1 MNKLFEQFKITPQTM
16 LLILKGDITQE
27 RVGAI
32 VNAANALL
40 QHGGGVAGA
49 VSLRG
54 GPVIQEDS
62 DFWIEKY
69 GPISHD
75 TPAYTSAGKL
85 PCQYVIHA
93 VGPVW
98 GEGDEDKKL
107 SSAVAGSM
115 ILADRLGVIS
125 IAFPAISTGVF
136 GFPTERAAKIIFKEI
151 GNYFRIHSTTGLTE
165 VRLVLFDEKSLT
177 IFLKAAQVVLG
188 NAVV

>member
-32 VNAANALL
+32 VNAANAFL

-54 GPVIQEDS
+54 GPVIQDES
-62 DFWIEKY
+62 DLWIEKY

-75 TPAYTSAGKL
+75 SPAYTSAGKL

-93 VGPVW
+93 VGPVL

-107 SSAVAGSM
+107 SLAVAGSM

-136 GFPTERAAKIIFKEI
+136 GFPTERAAKIIFEEI
-151 GNYFRIHSTTGLTE
+151 GNYFSIHSTTGLTE
-165 VRLVLFDEKSLT
+165 VRLVRFDEKTLAT
-177 IFLKAAQVVLG
+177 FLKAAQIVFG

>member
-1 MNKLFEQFKITPQTM
+1 MNKFFEQFKITSETS
-16 LLILKGDITQE
+16 LLILRGDITQE

-32 VNAANALL
+32 VNAANAFL

-49 VSLRG
+49 ISLRG
-54 GPVIQEDS
+54 GPVIQEES
-62 DFWIEKY
+62 DLWIEKY

-75 TPAYTSAGKL
+75 SPAYTSAGKL

-115 ILADRLGVIS
+115 VLADHLGVTS

-136 GFPTERAAKIIFKEI
+136 GFPIDRAARVILEEI
-151 GNYFRIHSTTGLTE
+151 GNYFRIHSTTELTE
-165 VRLVLFDEKSLT
+165 VRLVLFDGTSLAT
-177 IFLKAAQVVLG
+177 FLKAAQSVLG
-188 NAVV
+188 KAVV

>member
-1 MNKLFEQFKITPQTM
+1 MNKFFEQFKITSETS
-16 LLILKGDITQE
+16 LLILRGDITQE

-32 VNAANALL
+32 VNAANAFL

-49 VSLRG
+49 ISLRG
-54 GPVIQEDS
+54 GPVIQEES
-62 DFWIEKY
+62 DLWIEKY

-75 TPAYTSAGKL
+75 SPAYTSAGKL

-115 ILADRLGVIS
+115 VLADHLGVTS

-136 GFPTERAAKIIFKEI
+136 GFPIDRAARVILEEI
-151 GNYFRIHSTTGLTE
+151 GNYFRIHSLTELTE
-165 VRLVLFDEKSLT
+165 VRLVLFDGTSLAT
-177 IFLKAAQVVLG
+177 FLKAAQSVLG
-188 NAVV
+188 KAVV